1 MGAVHNSARTVKSQ
15 NGEVRSIAHGIRSDS
30 VLELLVYHKLDRDVP
45 FPIDKSKVAL
55 DRWTKPDERGDEARV
70 LYAKATALVNESK
83 YLWTKKEYQ
92 EAKEKCDAALKLVPN
107 HADAYYN
114 RANAIHSIYVDN
126 YRMPKEQALQLLKLA
141 YTDAIKCGQLHPSD
155 PLSVFLTCHVLN
167 GFALASGNETI
178 YDKTLAV
185 VNELLGSDNLL
196 NRQRAEGFST
206 RAEIYL
212 LTSKN
217 QAALRDFNES
227 IRLDPECAFRYEN
240 RGDLLE
246 RDGPK

>member
-1 MGAVHNSARTVKSQ
+1 MGFPGYDTQSWPALGEKVAATYHDGVVSRLTDFQFSASAPAAELQYVQYTMATWGGLSGSPVFLSSGRVGAVHNSARTVKSQ

-141 YTDAIKCGQLHPSD
+141 YTDAIKCGQLRP
-155 PLSVFLTCHVLN
+155 
-167 GFALASGNETI
+167 
-178 YDKTLAV
+178 
-185 VNELLGSDNLL
+185 
-196 NRQRAEGFST
+196 R
-206 RAEIYL
+206 
-212 LTSKN
+212 
-217 QAALRDFNES
+217 
-227 IRLDPECAFRYEN
+227 IR
-240 RGDLLE
+240 
-246 RDGPK
+246 